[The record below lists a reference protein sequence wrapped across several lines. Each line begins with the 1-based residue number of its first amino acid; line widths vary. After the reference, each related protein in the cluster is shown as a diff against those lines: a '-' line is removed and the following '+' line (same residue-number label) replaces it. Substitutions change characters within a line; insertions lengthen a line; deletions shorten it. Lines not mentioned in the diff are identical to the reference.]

1 MALPALAIPAA
12 IAGGTMLAGYLGGEQ
27 ANKTNIAIADK
38 TNAAN
43 QLAAQQQM
51 NWQEKM
57 SNTAHQRAREDLRKA
72 GLNPLL
78 AAGSPASSPG
88 GAAASNTPA
97 RVENVLGPAVQSG
110 VASAMEAVRMGQEIK
125 MQAEQSNLVRAQT
138 NQANMQTTVMSKD
151 IPKAE
156 IINDVYKAGKA
167 ILDRVKAAPQANPR
181 MDSYMED
188 FNRRH
193 KNQNLNNYK
202 KGMKTI
208 QLKAGKP

>member
-78 AAGSPASSPG
+78 AAGNPASSPG
-88 GAAASNTPA
+88 GAAAQNTAA
-97 RVENVLGPAVQSG
+97 RVDNTIGPAVQAG
-110 VASAMEAVRMGQEIK
+110 VTSAMEAVRMGQEIK
-125 MQAEQSNLVRAQT
+125 MQGEQTNLLKAQT

-156 IINDVYKAGKA
+156 MINEAYQTGKK
-167 ILDRVKAAPQANPR
+167 ILNRVKSMPIFNPGDTR
-181 MDSYMED
+181 
-188 FNRRH
+188 
-193 KNQNLNNYK
+193 NLESYK
-202 KGMKTI
+202 KGMKKI